1 MKDIMAH
8 YTPRGQVIEDLRAKL
23 RDTENQLDDMYRQ
36 KRRMVHEMAED
47 KKTLEHRDEMIVK
60 MYDLIRNEDHGIVDK
75 LAIIKCVIDA
85 ECDQDQSLTDTIIVN
100 MFRKGLFR

>member
-1 MKDIMAH
+1 MTH
-8 YTPRGQVIEDLRAKL
+8 FTPRGQIIEHLRKQL
-23 RDTENQLDDMYRQ
+23 RDAENQIDDMYRQ
-36 KRRMVHEMAED
+36 KKRMVHELAET
-47 KKTLEHRDEMIVK
+47 KKTLERRDEMIVK
-60 MYDLIRNEDHGIVDK
+60 MYDLIRNEDHGIVDT

>member
-1 MKDIMAH
+1 MTH
-8 YTPRGQVIEDLRAKL
+8 FTPRGQIIEHLRKQF
-23 RDTENQLDDMYRQ
+23 RDAENQIDDMYRQ
-36 KRRMVHEMAED
+36 KKRMVHELAET
-47 KKTLEHRDEMIVK
+47 KKTLERRDEMIVK
-60 MYDLIRNEDHGIVDK
+60 MYDLIRNEDHGIVDT